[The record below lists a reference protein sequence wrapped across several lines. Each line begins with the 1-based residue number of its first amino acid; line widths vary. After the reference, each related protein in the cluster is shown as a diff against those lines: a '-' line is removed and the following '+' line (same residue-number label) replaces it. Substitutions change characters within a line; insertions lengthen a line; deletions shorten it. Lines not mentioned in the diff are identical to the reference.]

1 MDDGGDNE
9 SISNQKIMLRDFAEK
24 NGMFQYEYY
33 VDDGYTGRNFN
44 RPSFQR
50 MIADIEV
57 CKIGCVITKDLS
69 RLGRNYIEAGSYIEI
84 FLLKHNVRYIAIT
97 DGVDS
102 LTRQKM
108 YITPFKNILNDM
120 YSRDISK
127 KVLSGIIIRSIQG
140 KFCGETPPLGLMR
153 DPEDKGHLIIDPKT
167 APIIRKIYDY
177 ALDGL
182 GCIRISK
189 KLMEEKIS
197 VTHVKSNTER
207 QENYYYG
214 AGYRISHILRNPFYK
229 GAHLVFRTHKKG
241 IRSDI

>member
-1 MDDGGDNE
+1 
-9 SISNQKIMLRDFAEK
+9 MLRDFAEK
-24 NGMFQYEYY
+24 NGMFQREYY

-57 CKIGCVITKDLS
+57 CKIGCVITKDLY
-69 RLGRNYIEAGSYIEI
+69 RLGRNYIEAGRYVEI
-84 FLLKHNVRYIAIT
+84 FFLKHNVRYIAIT

-108 YITPFKNILNDM
+108 DITPFKNILNDM

-127 KVLSGIIIRSIQG
+127 KVLSGITIRSRKG
-140 KFCGETPPLGLMR
+140 KFCGGTPTLGLMR
-153 DPEDKGHLIIDPKT
+153 GTEDKGHLIIDPKT

-182 GCIRISK
+182 GCMRISK
-189 KLMEEKIS
+189 KLMEEKS
-197 VTHVKSNTER
+197 TS
-207 QENYYYG
+207 
-214 AGYRISHILRNPFYK
+214 PM
-229 GAHLVFRTHKKG
+229 
-241 IRSDI
+241 